1 MQIHVVIVY
10 GAGFISTL
18 LFYINFRM
26 FPYTSVYVCC
36 QNFNP
41 EADWA
46 CAKTRTQY
54 TTADGLTELHFSQTQ
69 QRHNRQH
76 TEQTRTHKIRR
87 SRWRSNS
94 TTSYLEMA
102 VAWQPDPAGLQQIVQ
117 LLKESQ
123 YSDTQ
128 TQRTVHQ
135 VQETQKTSSLL
146 IILIHLF
153 LMLWIIREYSFLCSV
168 LQPLTNTQ
176 ISTVT

>member
-10 GAGFISTL
+10 GAGFIYKL
-18 LFYINFRM
+18 LFYTNFRM
-26 FPYTSVYVCC
+26 FPYTSVV
-36 QNFNP
+36 
-41 EADWA
+41 
-46 CAKTRTQY
+46 KI
-54 TTADGLTELHFSQTQ
+54 LTLKPTEHAQKVARSTLQLMGWQLHFSQTQ

-76 TEQTRTHKIRR
+76 TEQARTHKIRR
-87 SRWRSNS
+87 SRWRSIS